1 MRLFFAVHVSDAI
14 KNDVAGALKAFPVRN
29 PPWRWIVPENLHVT
43 LKFLGEMD
51 EKALSDLREVAA
63 HAASGIKPFRIVY
76 GPFGGFPA
84 LSRPRVIFFEATEGL
99 SELARLAAGL
109 ESGAEL
115 LGVPREDRPFTAHLT
130 LARIKEPLPAGIR
143 DALQKVPPLP
153 ASATQIVEHFS
164 LMQSRLS
171 RAGAEYEEVERFELT

>member
-14 KNDVAGALKAFPVRN
+14 KNDIADALKAFPVRN

-43 LKFLGEMD
+43 LKFLGELD
-51 EKALSDLREVAA
+51 EKALPDLREIAR
-63 HAASGIKPFRIVY
+63 HAAAGLKPFRVTY

-84 LSRPRVIFFEATEGL
+84 LSRPRVIFFEATEGTK
-99 SELARLAAGL
+99 ELAEIALRL
-109 ESGAEL
+109 ESGAEMV
-115 LGVPREDRPFTAHLT
+115 GVPRENRPFTAHLT

-153 ASATQIVEHFS
+153 ATASQMVDHFS

-171 RAGAEYEEVERFELT
+171 RAGAEYEEVESFDLA